1 MAEPHGPETYRQ
13 DTAEGLLLDWFA
25 FLRQRNRHVWAV
37 PERAH
42 VQVRYPDAGSDVEGL
57 FAEAVR
63 SLFERQEDVNWA
75 RYNAE
80 TRRVDIDGPAAASD
94 PQRLVRRLEELEE
107 WLKNGSVCWIRNSGC
122 QVAPA
127 ASTPPTWRLS
137 SGCWAGGIWRARQA
151 EGRGVMVFARADL
164 PVLAVADLAV
174 GFRRDQGPPPW
185 GAHMIAWPELTAAWL
200 LLSACRLARRCAR
213 QSVQAS
219 LIEVVV
225 GLTLCLDGVDRRT
238 SLGVNQATHLL
249 AVIAIANGVRL
260 ARNGWARRGWICCVS
275 SSRNWTARWF
285 RCSPLVRPSPPCW
298 PRR

>member
-25 FLRQRNRHVWAV
+25 FLRQRNRHVWAG

-94 PQRLVRRLEELEE
+94 PQRLVRLLEELEE
-107 WLKNGSVCWIRNSGC
+107 WLGLLDQELGVPGGPRGEH
-122 QVAPA
+122 PA
-127 ASTPPTWRLS
+127 DLEAIERVL
-137 SGCWAGGIWRARQA
+137 GRGGIWRARQA

-185 GAHMIAWPELTAAWL
+185 GAHMIAWPEPTAAWL